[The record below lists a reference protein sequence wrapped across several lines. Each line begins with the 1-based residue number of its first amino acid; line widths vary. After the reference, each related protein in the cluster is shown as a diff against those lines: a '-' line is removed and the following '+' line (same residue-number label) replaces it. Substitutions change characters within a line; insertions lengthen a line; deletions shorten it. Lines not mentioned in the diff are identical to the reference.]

1 MLALVGPETRLA
13 ASLAR
18 GTSRRTKKRTPERR
32 TVRGDLSVRASQTRW
47 TLDGADCP
55 RAESGEILD
64 ESKSSQCPVR
74 PIDITDYCEVR
85 VGETSLMRGGSRV
98 FFFFVADATPSPPP
112 FSPASLL
119 AFPKRVRRAREKRA
133 DDSGSRKSLCFAT
146 ARAIRQTHDGHGF
159 EMLDAKFEA
168 KGDHLFVS
176 NVAPASLKRDRKLFV
191 SGVYS
196 FLSELERHFF
206 PGPGDDEHGV
216 FVNGERVPVF
226 GQWSLEPGS
235 VLRIGERE
243 WRVAKTEKKA

>member
-1 MLALVGPETRLA
+1 
-13 ASLAR
+13 
-18 GTSRRTKKRTPERR
+18 
-32 TVRGDLSVRASQTRW
+32 
-47 TLDGADCP
+47 
-55 RAESGEILD
+55 
-64 ESKSSQCPVR
+64 
-74 PIDITDYCEVR
+74 
-85 VGETSLMRGGSRV
+85 
-98 FFFFVADATPSPPP
+98 
-112 FSPASLL
+112 
-119 AFPKRVRRAREKRA
+119 
-133 DDSGSRKSLCFAT
+133 
-146 ARAIRQTHDGHGF
+146 
-159 EMLDAKFEA
+159 MLDAKFEA

-243 WRVAKTEKKA
+243 WRVAKTEKKV